1 MCARPLWCRQ
11 VWRKM
16 VCSKKWVNS
25 LLKLVIQS
33 PHSSTKA
40 LLTFLGLLVKQ
51 SSHNLS
57 TRRVQPSTCLL
68 FLASAFYLRHPL
80 GLGSLPSC
88 SVSCCYM
95 LETRLQVL
103 SSPVGSWGRQ
113 GLHHWA
119 HQGLTHGGPLLF
131 PLRGHFLPCR
141 PSHSWWTKWRS
152 IQKTLNGGEDGSR
165 QDSKGELQ

>member
-1 MCARPLWCRQ
+1 M
-11 VWRKM
+11 
-16 VCSKKWVNS
+16 
-25 LLKLVIQS
+25 LKLVIQS

-103 SSPVGSWGRQ
+103 SRPGRLSRMPWPPPWILPRVDP
-113 GLHHWA
+113 GWPA
-119 HQGLTHGGPLLF
+119 IALLF
-131 PLRGHFLPCR
+131 RVLLLHVGDKAASFKQPSRLLRTTGPPPLSSPRVDP
-141 PSHSWWTKWRS
+141 WWPTAVS
-152 IQKTLNGGEDGSR
+152 S
-165 QDSKGELQ
+165 